1 VSDSARGG
9 VVDFGNDDPGVFEED
24 DVLGVE
30 GGEVAGIGLVPGGG
44 PLHRQDVEIGDALVV
59 QIAAVAAV
67 DDQDRDVGRGTY
79 ASTTLGTTWVASRSM
94 VSSSVP
100 RMLAMKYW

>member
-1 VSDSARGG
+1 MSDSARGG

-30 GGEVAGIGLVPGGG
+30 EGGEDAGVGLVPGGG
-44 PLHRQDVEIGDALVV
+44 SLHRQDVEIGDALVV

-100 RMLAMKYW
+100 RMLAMKY